1 MLLGL
6 AVASLLSFSPPEGPT
21 EVPPAAE
28 PEAPVIIVAPAPA
41 PAPAPPPP
49 IPDWGP
55 SSSVVIS
62 QAGPAPIV
70 SPPPQ
75 PLTPRAP
82 MMGIGL
88 YVGSAIAFTV
98 GLGSRVRGVDEATR
112 HCQGWQQRGLDS
124 PTRCFDYYDPPGM
137 DSRDLFVGAAYGSSI
152 VLSMIASG
160 ALGQHKAW
168 QTVHGDGRVRNPV
181 SRYAFGAIF
190 TGLGIASIGAHY
202 ALIYTDAQNP
212 CMSWECNVQRRALWI
227 AASDGGAL
235 MLNAGF
241 GLFSWANSYRNNV
254 DKYKRRMQWTV
265 LPGAGRAG
273 AGATATLRF

>member
-1 MLLGL
+1 MLTLGL
-6 AVASLLSFSPPEGPT
+6 VIASLATFSPPGE
-21 EVPPAAE
+21 AATD
-28 PEAPVIIVAPAPA
+28 APVIVVTTAPA

-49 IPDWGP
+49 VPDWGP

-62 QAGPAPIV
+62 QAAPAPFV
-70 SPPPQ
+70 PPP
-75 PLTPRAP
+75 PRTTPSRP

-88 YVGSAIAFTV
+88 YIGSAVAFTI
-98 GLGSRVRGVDEATR
+98 GLGARVSTVDVAMNRCNGGRGQSEF
-112 HCQGWQQRGLDS
+112 GSL
-124 PTRCFDYYDPPGM
+124 TRCFDYYDPPGM
-137 DSRDLFVGAAYGSSI
+137 DQNDLFVGAAYGSSI

-190 TGLGIASIGAHY
+190 TGLGIAAIGAHY

-212 CMSWECNVQRRALWI
+212 CTSWECNVQRRALWI

-235 MLNAGF
+235 MLNTGF
-241 GLFSWANSYRNNV
+241 GLFSWANNYRGNV
-254 DKYKRRMQWTV
+254 AKYHNRMRWSV